1 MVNLSELPNK
11 DYWLGQMVASLETA
25 RHFLSKECGEGHP
38 MTIAIS
44 NTLEDYY
51 REILPE
57 DF

>member
-1 MVNLSELPNK
+1 MQNK

-25 RHFLSKECGEGHP
+25 RHFISKECGEGHP